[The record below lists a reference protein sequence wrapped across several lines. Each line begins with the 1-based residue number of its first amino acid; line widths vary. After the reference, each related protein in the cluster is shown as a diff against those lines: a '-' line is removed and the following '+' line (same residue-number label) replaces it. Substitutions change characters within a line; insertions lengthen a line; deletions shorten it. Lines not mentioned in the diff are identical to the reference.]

1 MSKNDK
7 YKNNKNEFR
16 DKFKELIKNKI
27 KELDDIEIN
36 DLEIGIF
43 NASLDYAIKKKI
55 QLSWSNTQFQ
65 NIYNN
70 ISRSIYSN
78 LLSTSY
84 LKNKNLINRL
94 KKKEFLPHE
103 LANMKK
109 EDIYPEKWIT
119 IIEKEKL
126 KLKEAYE
133 NKEVSMTDLIKCG
146 KCKKNK
152 ISYQELQTRSGDES
166 MTIFF
171 TCLTCGNKWRT

>member
-1 MSKNDK
+1 MSKNEK

-27 KELDDIEIN
+27 NDLDDIEIN

-84 LKNKNLINRL
+84 PSAFIAFVNL
-94 KKKEFLPHE
+94 
-103 LANMKK
+103 A
-109 EDIYPEKWIT
+109 
-119 IIEKEKL
+119 
-126 KLKEAYE
+126 A
-133 NKEVSMTDLIKCG
+133 
-146 KCKKNK
+146 
-152 ISYQELQTRSGDES
+152 
-166 MTIFF
+166 
-171 TCLTCGNKWRT
+171 